1 MKKGYEKHLAFV
13 TFFHY
18 SHILILENVEGRIKL
33 INTSNNMR
41 YQRQGYFNSNYA
53 SCVNQACPCQREQ
66 DVLFD
71 LPIAMAYVPWQKWE
85 KIYDIQKGFQQGTIF
100 EKLDKPFRG
109 KGGCNR

>member
-41 YQRQGYFNSNYA
+41 YQRQGYFNSNYT

-71 LPIAMAYVPWQKWE
+71 LPIAMAYVIK
-85 KIYDIQKGFQQGTIF
+85 KGFHRGTIF
-100 EKLDKPFRG
+100 EQLDNPFRG